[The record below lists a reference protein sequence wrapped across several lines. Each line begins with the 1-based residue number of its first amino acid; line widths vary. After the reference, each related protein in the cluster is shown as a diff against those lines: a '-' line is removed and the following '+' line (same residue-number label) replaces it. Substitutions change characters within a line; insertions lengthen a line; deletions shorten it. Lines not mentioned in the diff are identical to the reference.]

1 MSGGGGADSGQAANR
16 GGGWLSAIVPDG
28 WSAPW
33 ASGDA
38 GALAS
43 GGVAPVQGT
52 APIAGGVSRWVERL
66 ADSAADSVA
75 GDLPGY
81 GSLWSIEGGA
91 VQVTSSGKLVLIGAG
106 LVVAFLVF
114 GGGGRRGRW

>member
-16 GGGWLSAIVPDG
+16 GGGWLSAILPDG
-28 WSAPW
+28 WSPPW

-52 APIAGGVSRWVERL
+52 APIAGGDSSWVDRL
-66 ADSAADSVA
+66 A